1 MKNRR
6 INVLQRV
13 GLALSAGGTVILVL
27 SVDPYMGNL
36 LTTEAFFR
44 RSAWCVMC
52 MIGGYMCCRKKGK
65 SRWHTIGRVNGAAR
79 ISTRR
84 KRASVGKTA

>member
-1 MKNRR
+1 MKNRKP
-6 INVLQRV
+6 NALQRV

-36 LTTEAFFR
+36 LTTEAFLQR
-44 RSAWCVMC
+44 AAWCVMC
-52 MIGGYMCCRKKGK
+52 MIGGCMCCRKKEE
-65 SRWHTIGRVNGAAR
+65 SRWRTIGHANGAAR

>member
-1 MKNRR
+1 MKKRR
-6 INVLQRV
+6 LNVMQLV
-13 GLALSAGGTVILVL
+13 GIALATGGTVILIL
-27 SVDPYMGNL
+27 SVDPYMENL
-36 LTTEAFFR
+36 LTTEAFLQR
-44 RSAWCVMC
+44 ATWCVMC
-52 MIGGYMCCRKKGK
+52 MIGGWMCFRRKVE

>member
-1 MKNRR
+1 MQ
-6 INVLQRV
+6 LV
-13 GLALSAGGTVILVL
+13 GIALATGGTVILIL
-27 SVDPYMGNL
+27 SVDPYMENL
-36 LTTEAFFR
+36 LTTEAFLQR
-44 RSAWCVMC
+44 ATWCVMC
-52 MIGGYMCCRKKGK
+52 MIGGWMCFRRKVE